1 MGQFFGKMRV
11 LFGPRS
17 FACAVLLLVVAG
29 TQAARAGSAVMMAQV
44 YPREACFSR
53 KEAIQAV
60 QAGRARPLREM
71 RAVAEKAAGGEMVDA
86 DMCNQNGVLTYV
98 LTVLTG
104 SGKVSYVTLDAT
116 KGSILGVR

>member
-1 MGQFFGKMRV
+1 
-11 LFGPRS
+11 
-17 FACAVLLLVVAG
+17 
-29 TQAARAGSAVMMAQV
+29 MMAQV